1 MGASVAEY
9 LGIDV
14 NAGHRIAPL
23 PKKKGAIVP
32 CPFRAGHCD
41 KVKVG
46 NKPVCSVRDS
56 SGVLWVVCE
65 HRLCASSPKTAPLTS
80 YQTDVLMAIAR
91 TIWAVEIDRSD
102 VAVRREVPVRTPGR
116 PTSRA
121 DYVMIP
127 APALKSRDTSGSVSQ
142 VVLEMQG
149 GGETSNTGEL
159 SAQVSKW
166 ESEIDA
172 ATNLETLTVQLPK
185 VGTLETNAWR
195 RQQEQFLFKGNVAVN
210 SFGRLVFAVGS
221 KLYDYLLNN
230 LSGTA
235 MQDLR
240 GANWSLA
247 LIGISEDPSNSS
259 ESFGA
264 DHSVRL
270 MIDPQRQ
277 LFTSYPK
284 FVQALTNQGGI
295 DPDLFRGEFVRL
307 DGKTIRTD

>member
-1 MGASVAEY
+1 M
-9 LGIDV
+9 
-14 NAGHRIAPL
+14 L
-23 PKKKGAIVP
+23 P
-32 CPFRAGHCD
+32 
-41 KVKVG
+41 
-46 NKPVCSVRDS
+46 
-56 SGVLWVVCE
+56 
-65 HRLCASSPKTAPLTS
+65 
-80 YQTDVLMAIAR
+80 
-91 TIWAVEIDRSD
+91 
-102 VAVRREVPVRTPGR
+102 TPE
-116 PTSRA
+116 
-121 DYVMIP
+121 
-127 APALKSRDTSGSVSQ
+127 LKRRDTNGSIAQ

-159 SAQVSKW
+159 TAQVSKW
-166 ESEIDA
+166 EIEVDA
-172 ATNLETLTVQLPK
+172 HRNRNTLTTPLPN

-247 LIGISEDPSNSS
+247 LVGISEDTSNSP

-264 DHSVRL
+264 NHSVRL
-270 MIDPQRQ
+270 KIDEQRL

-295 DPDLFRGEFVRL
+295 DPDLFKGDFVKL
-307 DGKTIRTD
+307 DGTTMRID

>member
-1 MGASVAEY
+1 MAEY
-9 LGIDV
+9 LGV
-14 NAGHRIAPL
+14 NV
-23 PKKKGAIVP
+23 GANVEIEPVLGGSGTVVP
-32 CPFRAGHCD
+32 CPFRVGHCD
-41 KVKVG
+41 KVKAG
-46 NKPVCSVRDS
+46 NKPICSVRDGA
-56 SGVLWVVCE
+56 GVLWIVCE
-65 HRLCASSPKTAPLTS
+65 HRLCATSPKAAPLTE
-80 YQTDVLMAIAR
+80 YQTDVLVAVAR
-91 TIWAVEIDRSD
+91 TIWGVEVDRPD
-102 VAVRREVPVRTPGR
+102 IAVRREVPVRTPGR

-121 DYVMIP
+121 DYVMLP
-127 APALKSRDTSGSVSQ
+127 TPELRKRDTNGTISQ

-159 SAQVSKW
+159 TAQVNKW
-166 ESEIDA
+166 EIEIDA
-172 ATNLETLTVQLPK
+172 QRNLDTLTTPLSK

-221 KLYDYLLNN
+221 KLFDYLLNN

-247 LIGISEDPSNSS
+247 LVGISEDTTHSH
-259 ESFGA
+259 ESFGVG
-264 DHSVRL
+264 DSVRL
-270 MIDPQRQ
+270 RIDDQRL

-295 DPDLFRGEFVRL
+295 DPDLFRGEFVKL
-307 DGKTIRTD
+307 DGTTMRVD